1 MAAIQQLNNGLTVG
15 TARLGQRTGSTG
27 SVAQMVHDGD
37 TVSIQPDG
45 NLSVRFLGVD
55 APEVS
60 FTLPAKPDR
69 FVAIDDPAWEEFL
82 ADPFAGGLP
91 AFDPPLGEPLTS
103 HLTKATGTGCG
114 ANHARHAE
122 AAHRELEALMT
133 ADIAELGQ
141 DTQTF
146 RLFQS
151 FAREITDGYGRLL
164 CYLNRHQEDPR
175 RPAPR
180 PVSYNE
186 RLLRSG
192 HVTPYFIWPN
202 VNPFRRQGGLVAAVP
217 PPGGAAELAER
228 DPSLR
233 RAREWVREARA
244 AGIGVYEAGDPLRLL
259 PFELRFLARV
269 SDERR
274 TPPERW
280 VIDLSRSDD
289 TLIPP
294 RLYPTIANPEDR
306 LFVPAEYLA
315 LFAQAGWVIPEG

>member
-1 MAAIQQLNNGLTVG
+1 MAAIGQRNGLTVG
-15 TARLGQRTGSTG
+15 IARLGQRAGGTG
-27 SVAQMVHDGD
+27 SVAQQVHDGD
-37 TVSIQPDG
+37 TVSVRPDG

-69 FVAIDDPAWEEFL
+69 FIAIDDPAWEEFL
-82 ADPFAGGLP
+82 TDPLADDLP
-91 AFDPPLGEPLTS
+91 AFDPPLGEPLTG
-103 HLTKATGTGCG
+103 HLAAATGAGCA

-122 AAHRELEALMT
+122 AAHRELEALMNS
-133 ADIAELGQ
+133 DMAELGQ
-141 DTQTF
+141 DVESF
-146 RLFQS
+146 RLFQA

-164 CYLNRHQEDPR
+164 CYLNRQQDDPR

-186 RLLRSG
+186 RLMRSG

-202 VNPFRRQGGLVAAVP
+202 INPFRRQAGLVAAVP
-217 PPGGAAELAER
+217 RPGTAAELAER

-233 RAREWVREARA
+233 QARAWVRQARA
-244 AGIGVYEAGDPLRLL
+244 DRIGLYDRRDPLRLQ
-259 PFELRFLARV
+259 PFELRFLARTTG
-269 SDERR
+269 ERR

-294 RLYPTIANPEDR
+294 RLYPTVANPEDR

-315 LFAQAGWVIPEG
+315 LFTQAGWRIPTD